1 MAIAPL
7 VKVSL
12 VGPDE
17 RHANILNALQGL
29 GCLHLIKTIGQSVPE
44 QPESSEKAA
53 EALKYLVASPKQRRQ
68 RKVIEQPLGSLIEE
82 VLVNKMQ
89 RSDKVDEIELIRQH
103 IHALKPW
110 GEFRF
115 STLEEMDGYR
125 LWFYQA
131 PLFKLNELES
141 CPYPWQEVARDHRQ
155 HYVVVIAQEEPS
167 AQDVPFA
174 RVHTGDRCYA
184 ELNESLERAEWEL
197 DDLDAEREALT
208 AWCWTIQEWI
218 NDFRDC
224 EEREHAA
231 LQRLQDD
238 ESHCFVIQ
246 AWVAEKDLPK
256 LEHLCSQLNVAMVQ
270 NTPEPEDE
278 PPILLQNPTSLQG
291 AEAVVSFFQLP
302 GYRSWD
308 PTPVV
313 FFSFAFFFAMILS
326 DAGYAALLGGVLLLR
341 WRKWG
346 RSETGIKL
354 RGLLVAIIVVS
365 VIYGALVGSYFG
377 ITPPAD
383 SALSWLHCL
392 DMNDF
397 DSMMLLSLIMGVLH
411 LLIANAIKSCFVP
424 RGFQALAP
432 WGWNALIGGGFAV
445 WYAYVYL
452 EPEHWLHNLG
462 IISMVLGALV
472 VLLCSGQH
480 AIKQMQDAPLRLLD
494 GVKALYNIS
503 KAFGDVLSYL
513 RLFALG
519 LASASLAITFN
530 QLAVQARDSV
540 EHGGIILFLLVLVA
554 GHGLNL
560 VLGVMSG
567 VIHGLRL
574 NLLEFYNWG
583 VEGEGTPFK
592 PFRKRGM

>member
-1 MAIAPL
+1 MAIASL

-17 RHANILNALQGL
+17 RHARILDALQGL
-29 GCLHLIKTIGQSVPE
+29 GCLHLINTVSQSLPE

-53 EALKYLVASPKQRRQ
+53 EALKYLVASPRQRRQ
-68 RKVIEQPLGSLIEE
+68 RKVVEQPLGSLIEE

-89 RSDKVDEIELIRQH
+89 RADKIDEIELIRQH
-103 IHALKPW
+103 ILALKPW

-115 STLEEMDGYR
+115 APLEEMGGYR
-125 LWFYQA
+125 LWFYQV
-131 PLFKLNELES
+131 PLFKLSDLAQ
-141 CPYPWQEVARDHRQ
+141 CPHPWQEVARDHRQ
-155 HYVVVIAQEEPS
+155 HYVVVIAEKEPATQE
-167 AQDVPFA
+167 VPFA

-184 ELNESLERAEWEL
+184 ELNETLERAEWEL

-208 AWCWTIQEWI
+208 AWSWTIQEWI

-231 LQRLQDD
+231 LQRHQDAA
-238 ESHCFVIQ
+238 SNCFVIQ
-246 AWVAEKDLPK
+246 AWVAQKSLPE
-256 LEHLCSQLNVAMVQ
+256 LEQLCNSLNVAMVQ
-270 NTPEPEDE
+270 SAPELEEE
-278 PPILLQNPTSLQG
+278 PPILLQNPKTLQG

-354 RGLLVAIIVVS
+354 RGLLVAIIVAS
-365 VIYGALVGSYFG
+365 VIYGSLVGSYFG

-383 SALSWLHCL
+383 SVLSRFHCL
-392 DMNDF
+392 DMSDF
-397 DSMMLLSLIMGVLH
+397 DNMMLLSLIMGVLH
-411 LLIANAIKSCFVP
+411 LLIANAIKSYMVQ
-424 RGFQALAP
+424 RGFQTLAP
-432 WGWNALIGGGFAV
+432 WGWNGLIGGGFAF
-445 WYAYVYL
+445 WYANVHL
-452 EPEHWLHNLG
+452 GAEHPLQNVG
-462 IISMVLGALV
+462 IISMALGALV
-472 VLLCSGQH
+472 VLLCSGQRVVNRF
-480 AIKQMQDAPLRLLD
+480 QDAPLRLLD

-519 LASASLAITFN
+519 LASASLALTFN

-540 EHGGIILFLLVLVA
+540 EHGGVVLFLLVLIA